1 VVVLIE
7 NQRRWGR
14 HTGIKTG
21 LPPWA
26 MVFTFRDGKLVRWR
40 GFLDHSS
47 ALKAVGLA
55 QWAMSHE

>member
-1 VVVLIE
+1 
-7 NQRRWGR
+7 
-14 HTGIKTG
+14 
-21 LPPWA
+21 
-26 MVFTFRDGKLVRWR
+26 MVFTFRHGKLVRWR